1 MNLEKLQVALFAAY
15 DIRNVLPTKVKEKP
29 CDNDG
34 TSYTIGESIDDVIEF
49 LEQQETEL
57 TQGAKQMTKEQLIA
71 WLGSDATKDTLIEL
85 LLEIASGEY
94 DADTMRSDIGLY
106 EGEIK

>member
-1 MNLEKLQVALFAAY
+1 MQV
-15 DIRNVLPTKVKEKP
+15 
-29 CDNDG
+29 
-34 TSYTIGESIDDVIEF
+34 
-49 LEQQETEL
+49 
-57 TQGAKQMTKEQLIA
+57 TKEQLIA

-85 LLEIASGEY
+85 LLEIANGEY